1 MREMRGIN
9 AFLFALTL
17 GFAAPAAPQGATL
30 PPPVA
35 AALAQAGVPESAI
48 GVYAHE
54 VGATEPFLAV
64 GAERSLNPASVMKL
78 VTTYAALELLGP
90 AYVWPTEVYAAGALQ
105 QEVLAGDLILKGYGD
120 PKMTIESFWLLLKNL
135 RSRGV
140 REIRGDLVLDR
151 RYFGGVEAFDPAR
164 FDEQPTRP
172 YNTGPDALLVNYK
185 AIRLQ
190 FIPETE
196 NRTVRITVEPALP
209 QIAIVNNLKF
219 DQGACGD
226 WVARLKLESQ
236 GNSQQA
242 RLTFNGSYAASC
254 GERARHFSVLGHQQY
269 IHSLFHELWRE
280 MGGTFAGGVRDG
292 TAAGARLLAAV
303 PSQTLSEI
311 VRDVNKYSNNVMAR
325 HVFLTLGAVGGGAPA
340 TGEKASRAIRQWLT
354 QKDIAAPELVLENGS
369 GLSRIERVSA
379 ATMGQLLVNAFRSPV
394 MPELIASMP
403 VVAVDGTMRK
413 RLSGAEVAGQ
423 AHIKTGGLS
432 GVRSIAGY
440 VLDAQGRRVA
450 VVLIVNHANAG
461 AAQAAQDALLKWV
474 YDRDAGSCCGEPASR
489 QKRRK

>member
-1 MREMRGIN
+1 LLL
-9 AFLFALTL
+9 ASAL
-17 GFAAPAAPQGATL
+17 GFANPAAPQGSAL

-48 GVYAHE
+48 GAYAHE

-90 AYVWPTEVYAAGALQ
+90 AYVWPTEVYATGALQ
-105 QEVLAGDLILKGYGD
+105 QEVLAGDLILKGHGD
-120 PKMTIESFWLLLKNL
+120 PKMTIENFWLLLKNL

-151 RYFGGVEAFDPAR
+151 RYFGGDEAFDPAR

-190 FIPETE
+190 FIPEVET
-196 NRTVRITVEPALP
+196 RSVRITVEPALP
-209 QIAIVNNLKF
+209 QITIVNNLKL
-219 DQGACGD
+219 DQGVCGD
-226 WVARLKLESQ
+226 WVTRLRFDAQ
-236 GNSQQA
+236 GNNQQA
-242 RLTFNGSYAASC
+242 RFAFNGSYAASC
-254 GERARHFSVLGHQQY
+254 GERARYFSVLGHQQY
-269 IHSLFHELWRE
+269 IHSLFQELWRE
-280 MGGTFAGGVRDG
+280 MGGTFAGGVREG

-311 VRDVNKYSNNVMAR
+311 VRDVNKFSNNVMAR

-340 TGEKASRAIRQWLT
+340 TADKASRTIRQWLA
-354 QKDIAAPELVLENGS
+354 QKGVAAPELVLENGS
-369 GLSRIERVSA
+369 GLSRIERISA
-379 ATMGQLLVNAFRSPV
+379 ATMGQLLVIAFRSPV

-413 RLSGAEVAGQ
+413 RLAGAEVAGQ

-450 VVLIVNHANAG
+450 VVLIVNHAHAG

-474 YDRDAGSCCGEPASR
+474 YDREAGACCGSAPEPR
-489 QKRRK
+489 RRRK